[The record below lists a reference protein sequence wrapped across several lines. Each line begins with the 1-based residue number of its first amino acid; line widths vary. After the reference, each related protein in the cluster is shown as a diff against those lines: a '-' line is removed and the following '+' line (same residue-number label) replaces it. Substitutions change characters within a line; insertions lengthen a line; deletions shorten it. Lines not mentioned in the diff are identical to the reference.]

1 MLPKTL
7 SATSLQVASLC
18 MARWKAEYLE
28 RTPGF
33 SGFAANIGTTCH
45 GALEHFVKAVY
56 IEKTH
61 QPSWDLL
68 VQFYQIAYIE
78 TFQSADFDTP
88 EYKDG
93 IDLVKKW
100 YKRTSFD
107 GFQVES
113 CEVKETIEI
122 PVMHNGEKVMIPFN
136 YIMDRVDQISETEFR
151 VVDYKSVRMPIQ
163 PDELEGKIQARAY
176 ALAIQIKHPEAQKIR
191 VVFDLL
197 RYDPVGIIVTKED
210 NIAFWKYLKQAAQRI
225 VDMDEDDVKPTL
237 NLECGFC
244 VIKATCPLMTKNVL
258 NGGVHSLSMEELVQK
273 KLELEAQAKG
283 GKYLLE
289 EIEELLLKEAYN
301 RDELSWQVMDGAF
314 QVDVTMSRR
323 RQVDASEVAR
333 IIGPDLFSKLGSI
346 TLGILDDLIK
356 DPALSE
362 DQQQALKKLIYYKNG
377 DPKAKVKQ
385 ITKLV

>member
-1 MLPKTL
+1 
-7 SATSLQVASLC
+7 
-18 MARWKAEYLE
+18 
-28 RTPGF
+28 
-33 SGFAANIGTTCH
+33 
-45 GALEHFVKAVY
+45 
-56 IEKTH
+56 
-61 QPSWDLL
+61 
-68 VQFYQIAYIE
+68 
-78 TFQSADFDTP
+78 
-88 EYKDG
+88 
-93 IDLVKKW
+93 
-100 YKRTSFD
+100 
-107 GFQVES
+107 
-113 CEVKETIEI
+113 
-122 PVMHNGEKVMIPFN
+122 
-136 YIMDRVDQISETEFR
+136 
-151 VVDYKSVRMPIQ
+151 
-163 PDELEGKIQARAY
+163 
-176 ALAIQIKHPEAQKIR
+176 
-191 VVFDLL
+191 
-197 RYDPVGIIVTKED
+197 
-210 NIAFWKYLKQAAQRI
+210 
-225 VDMDEDDVKPTL
+225 MDEDDVKPTL